1 MQSRSLF
8 VLLSALA
15 LSSASPLRRRCSNS
29 TIPAATNP
37 DNSTSAAATPTLPTT
52 GSGTQLDGPGSA
64 TLKHILVGHGIQNYT
79 CSAAGATA
87 SSVGAL
93 AVVWDITDLYPGSS
107 SSSLSADD
115 FNLLTSRVL
124 RTTEI
129 PLNMAAD
136 GSTGAV
142 VASPFP
148 DPVDLVIE
156 GITSAVKF
164 MGHHFFDI
172 SGTPTFD
179 LSGADDGEYF
189 KGKKD
194 ANISAPSDA
203 DKGVDPATGAVDWLR
218 LSDKGTSTGVSLV
231 YRVLTAG
238 GDPEACTDVGQ
249 TQSVPYT
256 AQYWIYSN

>member
-1 MQSRSLF
+1 MQSKSLF
-8 VLLSALA
+8 TLFTALA
-15 LSSASPLRRRCSNS
+15 VASASPLRRRCTNS
-29 TIPAATNP
+29 TIPTPTNQV
-37 DNSTSAAATPTLPTT
+37 NSTSAVTPTLPTT
-52 GSGTQLDGPGSA
+52 GSGTQLDGPGNA
-64 TLKHILVGHGIQNYT
+64 TLKYILVGHGIQNYT
-79 CSAAGATA
+79 CTAADATA
-87 SSVGAL
+87 ASVGAL

-107 SSSLSADD
+107 SSSLSASD

-129 PLNMAAD
+129 PLNMASD

-148 DPVDLVIE
+148 APVDLAIE

-179 LSGADDGEYF
+179 LSGAGDGEYF

-194 ANISAPSDA
+194 ANIPAPSDA
-203 DKGVDPATGAVDWLR
+203 DKGLDLATGAVDWLR

-238 GDPEACTDVGQ
+238 GNPDTCTIAGQ